1 MLSTIARKALTAAI
15 VAAAGAAGS
24 YVFRQMMEKRGH
36 GRNGSRARQQDKVD
50 VSRWEG
56 EGGSPP
62 DLTAAVPHQKIGTQ

>member
-1 MLSTIARKALTAAI
+1 MLLSLIARRALTAAL

-24 YVFRQMMEKRGH
+24 YAIRHYLGRPAGRTHREGRQE
-36 GRNGSRARQQDKVD
+36 KVD

-62 DLTAAVPHQKIGTQ
+62 DLTAAVPHQSAAVR

>member
-1 MLSTIARKALTAAI
+1 MLSTIARRALTAAI

-24 YVFRQMMEKRGH
+24 YAFRHYAERHSRRTRKQEKI
-36 GRNGSRARQQDKVD
+36 D

-62 DLTAAVPHQKIGTQ
+62 DLTAAVPHQSVGTR

>member
-1 MLSTIARKALTAAI
+1 MIMNSLARKALTAAI

-24 YVFRQMMEKRGH
+24 FAFRHYMERRSG
-36 GRNGSRARQQDKVD
+36 RARRDERLD

-62 DLTAAVPHQKIGTQ
+62 DLPAAVPHQRVDPQ

>member
-1 MLSTIARKALTAAI
+1 MFLSPFVRRALTAAV

-24 YVFRQMMEKRGH
+24 YAFRHYMDR
-36 GRNGSRARQQDKVD
+36 RTRRSRKEDKID

-62 DLTAAVPHQKIGTQ
+62 DLTAAVPHQPVGVRHG

>member
-1 MLSTIARKALTAAI
+1 MLLSVIARRALTAAI

-24 YVFRQMMEKRGH
+24 YAFRHYIDKKTSRRSRKEEKI
-36 GRNGSRARQQDKVD
+36 D

-62 DLTAAVPHQKIGTQ
+62 DLTAAVPHQPVSVR